1 MGIKAPDMPFNEE
14 ARPEEPGHNAPEPV
28 TRGRY
33 PRSLKILAFI
43 LNDLFLTGYALAH
56 ATRKT
61 QKNDSA
67 SYMIEQDPEIYRTC
81 AHVLPD
87 VGMMFDFEAR
97 GKMHWAPL
105 ELRLLVLDWRGW
117 ITKPEKAHPV
127 MKAAFEEF
135 MDDISLAATNLQG
148 VRVNFEKGIIR
159 TNDPMALF
167 RLVRQ
172 VIRDRSMLPDI
183 DDGEKPLRKDG
194 TPAKTAED
202 DPAEHKR
209 PIDMMTLYS
218 GQTYDDDSYKTTND
232 ALPGEGELLHG
243 MAQLGADYLMDED
256 PEGAMNNLPMRP
268 YIGADDLYREVFTLK
283 GRMENGESVFS
294 LDEAEAI
301 ILEET
306 TGQRYGA
313 NPLLNP
319 Q

>member
-1 MGIKAPDMPFNEE
+1 MGIKAPDMPFNQG
-14 ARPEEPGHNAPEPV
+14 ALPEEPGNDAPEPAQ
-28 TRGRY
+28 RGRY
-33 PRSLKILAFI
+33 PRALKILAFI

-67 SYMIEQDPEIYRTC
+67 SYLIDPDPQALQTC

-97 GKMHWAPL
+97 GKMHWSPL
-105 ELRLLVLDWRGW
+105 ELRLLLLDWRGR
-117 ITKPEKAHPV
+117 ITKPDKAHPA
-127 MKAAFEEF
+127 MKAALEEF
-135 MDDISLAATNLQG
+135 MDDITLAATNLQG
-148 VRVNFEKGIIR
+148 VRVNFEKGVIR

-167 RLVRQ
+167 RLIRQ
-172 VIRDRSMLPDI
+172 VIRDRNMLPTV
-183 DDGEKPLRKDG
+183 DDSEKPVRRDG
-194 TPAKTAED
+194 DPARNAED
-202 DPAEHKR
+202 DPAEQKR

-218 GQTYDDDSYKTTND
+218 GQTYDEASYRTTND
-232 ALPGEGELLHG
+232 TDPGEGELLQG

-256 PEGAMNNLPMRP
+256 PEGALNNLPMRP
-268 YIGADDLYREVFTLK
+268 YIDADDLYRAVFTLK
-283 GRMENGESVFS
+283 GRIENGESVFS

>member
-14 ARPEEPGHNAPEPV
+14 ASPEEPGHNAPEPV

-33 PRSLKILAFI
+33 QRSLKILAFI
-43 LNDLFLTGYALAH
+43 LNDLFLTGYALPH
-56 ATRKT
+56 VTRKT

-67 SYMIEQDPEIYRTC
+67 SYICEQDPEIYRTC

-97 GKMHWAPL
+97 GKMHWSPL

-167 RLVRQ
+167 RLVKQ

-183 DDGEKPLRKDG
+183 DDSEKPLRRNS
-194 TPAKTAED
+194 THAKTAED

-268 YIGADDLYREVFTLK
+268 YIDTDDLYREVFTLK

-306 TGQRYGA
+306 TGQRYSA